1 MKNTHTGETSA
12 KAAVGTEACNYQVYG
27 HSRALLS
34 PAQFLQHGTG
44 HQVVP
49 NGMQTET
56 ERLALGTLA
65 PPPSQSSMSA
75 VRRKSLGR
83 LCEARDL
90 TAAVSHRVLLEG
102 A

>member
-1 MKNTHTGETSA
+1 
-12 KAAVGTEACNYQVYG
+12 
-27 HSRALLS
+27 
-34 PAQFLQHGTG
+34 
-44 HQVVP
+44 
-49 NGMQTET
+49 MQRET

-90 TAAVSHRVLLEG
+90 TAAVSHRVLVEG